1 MFDQFIATFGWLAIL
16 GSGLTVLGHCRKYAE
31 ARRHRTRAAIGLL
44 VVILLALAVLGLGIA
59 NIINHGTLRHLFRL
73 VFPASL
79 LILAISLWTSPDM
92 DWDIDRTVLI
102 IITAL
107 AVAGL
112 IGLATLAFLGI

>member
-16 GSGLTVLGHCRKYAE
+16 GSGLTVLGHFRKYAE

-44 VVILLALAVLGLGIA
+44 VVILLALAMLGLGIA
-59 NIINHGTLRHLFRL
+59 NIINHGTLLRLFRL